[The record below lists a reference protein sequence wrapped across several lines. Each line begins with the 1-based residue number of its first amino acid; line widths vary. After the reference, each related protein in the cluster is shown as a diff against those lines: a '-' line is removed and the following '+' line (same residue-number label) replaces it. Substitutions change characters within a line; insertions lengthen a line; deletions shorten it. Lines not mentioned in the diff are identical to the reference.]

1 MLLDIEIDFWDLL
14 LFFWKLDFYIF
25 ILGEARKKKKSKK
38 RRKNYLYPRTLKDV
52 GRFSCRPWKFCPLK

>member
-25 ILGEARKKKKSKK
+25 ILGEARKKKRVKK
-38 RRKNYLYPRTLKDV
+38 EEKITSTRE
-52 GRFSCRPWKFCPLK
+52 PLKM